1 MKTMLLLC
9 ALIVGSTSS
18 WATTYK
24 LTNVTS
30 VSAGNKYV
38 FVRKSHALSNS
49 VSSSALQTL
58 ASYSTKG
65 LSGTEAYVWTIE
77 TATDGFYLKNAS
89 LNSNQYVNNASGT
102 NISFGEK
109 SSIWTIA
116 FTDGVALISN
126 KSNSNRFLGETTS
139 SSNVYKAY
147 ASSNLSSYGHDFT
160 VYILEEEAAAAV
172 ATPTFSP
179 AAGAFTSAQNVTISC
194 ETDGATIYYTKGD
207 NPAEPTDA
215 STEYTGAITV
225 DATTTIKAI
234 AKKGSDYSN
243 VASATYSIY
252 PVAHAGT
259 EAEPYTV
266 ADARNAIDAN
276 TGVTNVYATGIVSE
290 IVTAYNSTYKNISY
304 NISTDGLTTSAQLQ
318 AYRCKKGSGGSDPDV
333 ADIQVGDVVIVK
345 GNLVKFGSTY
355 EFSENNVLIS
365 LDHPV
370 TPVIVATP
378 TSLTGFTYGFGSGP
392 STAKTFS
399 VEGSNL
405 TANITL
411 SLGAGSNYEMS
422 LSENTGYT
430 NELSLT
436 HTAGTVGAT
445 DIYVRLKEG
454 LEINASYE
462 GTVTLTST
470 DAANKTVSLTGSV
483 TTPNFTWNLSTDQ
496 TVAATTTA
504 MNWIGTSAVM
514 GVAKGTATIA
524 TNNYYP
530 GTSGQTYSSTRFYAN
545 SILTITPISG
555 YTITSVVFEATTEGY
570 ATALKNSTW
579 TNASA
584 AVNSKTVTV
593 TPTTGTSAI
602 SATIGATCGFN
613 SVKVYYTGTAGTTET
628 ISLNALCTDG
638 AKYYGTYSTSKA
650 FVVPTDLTV
659 SEISVISGQL
669 VVEEYNAGAIVPA
682 NTGVMVSATTSGD
695 HNVYVASGGTSV
707 LGTDNMLQP
716 SGDAGIPAA
725 NMTAADTKFYRL
737 TMHNGTQIGF
747 WWGAASGA
755 AFDLAAKKAYLAI
768 PDGAMSARD
777 YLWFVD
783 DDVTSVADVRSKK
796 ADTRSEYFNL
806 AGQRVAQPTKGLYIV
821 NGKKYV
827 IK

>member
-18 WATTYK
+18 WADSQNFPYSDFSGQGTSGSGSSMTGATHGDITVSGVGYGANGHVKIYANGTLTITPKNGATVTQIVLTAVPTYIRTWDASDDSDVEITGTTTATWTGSSTSAIT
-24 LTNVTS
+24 LTNTQSSQARITSIAVTYT
-30 VSAGNKYV
+30 VPA
-38 FVRKSHALSNS
+38 
-49 VSSSALQTL
+49 
-58 ASYSTKG
+58 AS
-65 LSGTEAYVWTIE
+65 
-77 TATDGFYLKNAS
+77 
-89 LNSNQYVNNASGT
+89 
-102 NISFGEK
+102 
-109 SSIWTIA
+109 
-116 FTDGVALISN
+116 
-126 KSNSNRFLGETTS
+126 
-139 SSNVYKAY
+139 
-147 ASSNLSSYGHDFT
+147 
-160 VYILEEEAAAAV
+160 V

-179 AAGAFTSAQNVTISC
+179 AGGVFTSSQNVTLSC
-194 ETDGATIYYTKGD
+194 ATDGATIYYT
-207 NPAEPTDA
+207 TDE
-215 STEYTGAITV
+215 STPSSSSTPYTGAIAV
-225 DATTTIKAI
+225 NSTTTIKAI

-259 EAEPYTV
+259 ESDPYTV

-290 IVTAYNSTYKNISY
+290 IVTAYSSTYNNISY
-304 NISTDGLTTSAQLQ
+304 NISADGLTTSDQLQ
-318 AYRCKKGSGGSDPDV
+318 AYRCKKGDGGSDPDV
-333 ADIQVGDVVIVK
+333 ADIQVGDVVIIK
-345 GNLVKFGSTY
+345 GNLVKYGSTY
-355 EFSENNVLIS
+355 EFAQDNVLIS

-370 TPVIVATP
+370 TPLITVTP
-378 TSLTGFTYGFGSGP
+378 SSLTGFTYGLGNGP
-392 STAKTFS
+392 SDAQTFS

-411 SLGAGSNYEMS
+411 SLGVSSNFEMS
-422 LSENTGYT
+422 LAENSGYT

-436 HTAGTVGAT
+436 PTTGTVIAT
-445 DIYVRLKEG
+445 DIYVRLKSG
-454 LEINASYE
+454 LAVNASYE

-470 DAANKTVSLTGSV
+470 DATNKTVTLSGNV
-483 TTPNFTWNLSTDQ
+483 TNPSYTFDLSTDN
-496 TVAATTTA
+496 TAAATTTA
-504 MNWIGTSAVM
+504 MTWIGTPAVM
-514 GVAKGTATIA
+514 GVAKGSAGTA

-530 GTSGQTYSSTRFYAN
+530 GTTGQNYTSTRLYKN
-545 SILTITPISG
+545 SVLTITPVSG
-555 YTITSVVFEATTEGY
+555 YTITSVVFEATTPGY
-570 ATALKNSTW
+570 ANALQASSW
-579 TNASA
+579 SNATA
-584 AVNSKTVTV
+584 AVSEQTVTV

-602 SATIGATCGFN
+602 SATIGGTCGFT
-613 SVKVYYTGTAGTTET
+613 SVKIYYTGTTGATET
-628 ISLNALCTDG
+628 ISLNVNCTDG

-659 SEISVISGQL
+659 SEISVITGQL

-695 HNVYVASGGTSV
+695 HNVYIASGGTSV
-707 LGTDNMLQP
+707 LGTDNMLLP
-716 SGDAGIPAA
+716 SGDAGISAA

-747 WWGAASGA
+747 WWGAAAGA

-768 PDGAMSARD
+768 PDDAMSARD

-796 ADTRSEYFNL
+796 ADARSEYFNL